1 VPDSV
6 TAAEPALA
14 ANPVRE
20 DAVIAE
26 APAITDEGPAER
38 NWVAVLVLM
47 ALVFGA
53 LGRLSAAEHLSP
65 HIDEPASVLAA
76 RMVAERGLPIFPSGV
91 PYFQGA
97 TLSYLLAPFSWLG
110 LGDIGD
116 LYTLRL
122 FSVVIGVLTIGA
134 SFLLARQVSG
144 RGWVGALA
152 AILVASDP
160 VSIKWSGLVR
170 MYALLELFAVLFVWM
185 MAVILMDGPTRR
197 RLVLAVLFFWL
208 GIFTHIATA
217 LLWPA
222 AALVALAV
230 YGRKLWGERRD
241 VGLALAIS
249 AVAPVALTLLNTAL
263 SRLGAPASAGGQIPG
278 VSFVGDH
285 LLTFDALTKPSFASW
300 EELFMTSALLGVMPY
315 VMVLTSAV
323 LIGYAY
329 FSSGDSMPPRR
340 DRIGTGLLLA
350 AYWLPI
356 IVVGLFSK
364 EPQERYVIHIVPSG
378 FVLIALAVQRIGER
392 ATLVPRGR
400 SIDWQRRVFAGSA
413 IALVALLLIN
423 QTSAALGLWRGNTLD
438 PDYVAVSQYVEAR
451 REPGQLV
458 LTAMTPAPYLA
469 FDERDEGLIF
479 LSGNAYSTRTQRY
492 TRVDDNGQVVDYWI
506 GAPSVYLMNDLC
518 HAILDNPGSWIII
531 DEMRL
536 NSGTFFGGDTARVIR
551 GLTYQAY
558 RDPSGAIVLRPAP
571 APSRQADAER
581 ICANAERLAQNGIT
595 EQTWNAPPLR
605 FR

>member
-1 VPDSV
+1 MPDSLA
-6 TAAEPALA
+6 AAEPAVA
-14 ANPVRE
+14 SAVVSE
-20 DAVIAE
+20 EVIAE
-26 APAITDEGPAER
+26 ETPVIVDDEPVER
-38 NWVAVLVLM
+38 NWVGVLVLL
-47 ALVFGA
+47 ALIFGA
-53 LGRLSAAEHLSP
+53 LGRLSSAEHLSP
-65 HIDEPASVLAA
+65 HFDEPASVLAA
-76 RMVAERGLPIFPSGV
+76 RMVAEKGVPVFPSDV

-97 TLSYLLAPFSWLG
+97 TLSYLLAPLSWVG
-110 LGDIGD
+110 LGDLDD

-122 FSVVIGVLTIGA
+122 VSVLIGVLTIGA
-134 SFLLARQVSG
+134 AFLLARQVSG

-170 MYALLELFAVLFVWM
+170 MYALLELFAVLFIWM
-185 MAVILMDGPTRR
+185 VAVILMDGPTRR
-197 RLVLAVLFFWL
+197 RLVLATLFFWL

-217 LLWPA
+217 SLWPA

-241 VGLALAIS
+241 VGLMLAVT
-249 AVAPVALTLLNTAL
+249 AAAPVVLTLLNTVL
-263 SRLGAPASAGGQIPG
+263 SRIGAPASAGGQIPG

-285 LLTFDALTKPSFASW
+285 LLTVDTLTKPSFASW
-300 EELFMTSALLGVMPY
+300 EELFLMSSLLGVMPY
-315 VMVLTSAV
+315 VMVLASAI
-323 LIGYAY
+323 LIGHAY
-329 FSSGDSMPPRR
+329 FSSGDAVPPRR
-340 DRIGTGLLLA
+340 DRIGTGLVLA

-356 IVVGLFSK
+356 ILVGLFSK

-378 FVLIALAVQRIGER
+378 FVLIALAVQRIAQR

-400 SIDWQRRVFAGSA
+400 SIDWQRRLFAGSA
-413 IALVALLLIN
+413 IALVALMLIN

-451 REPGQLV
+451 REPGQV
-458 LTAMTPAPYLA
+458 VMSAMTPAPYLA
-469 FDERDEGLIF
+469 FGESDDGLIF

-492 TRVDDNGQVVDYWI
+492 TRVADDGQAVDYWI
-506 GAPSVYLMNDLC
+506 GVPSVFMMNDLC
-518 HAILDNPGSWIII
+518 HAILDNPGAWIII

-536 NSGTFFGGDTARVIR
+536 NSAGFFGGDTARVIR

-558 RDPSGAIVLRPAP
+558 WHPSGAMVLRPAP

-581 ICANAERLAQNGIT
+581 ICANADRMAQNGVT
-595 EQTWNAPPLR
+595 EQTWESPPLR

>member
-1 VPDSV
+1 VPDTV
-6 TAAEPALA
+6 ATVETANA
-14 ANPVRE
+14 V
-20 DAVIAE
+20 DADVLIEE
-26 APAITDEGPAER
+26 APARGDEQPAGR
-38 NWVAVLVLM
+38 NWVGVLLLL
-47 ALVFGA
+47 ALVYGA
-53 LGRLSAAEHLSP
+53 LGRLSSAEHLSP

-76 RMVAERGLPIFPSGV
+76 RMVAERGVPIFPSGV

-97 TLSYLLAPFSWLG
+97 TLSYLLAPFSWIG
-110 LGDIGD
+110 LGDLDD
-116 LYTLRL
+116 LHTLRL
-122 FSVVIGVLTIGA
+122 ISVLIGVLTIGA
-134 SFLLARQVSG
+134 TFLLARQVSG

-152 AILVASDP
+152 AMLVASDP
-160 VSIKWSGLVR
+160 ISVKWSGLVR

-197 RLVLAVLFFWL
+197 RLALATLFFWL

-230 YGRKLWGERRD
+230 YGRKLWHERRD
-241 VGLALAIS
+241 LGLMLAVS
-249 AVAPVALTLLNTAL
+249 AAAPVALTVLNSVL

-285 LLTFDALTKPSFASW
+285 LLTFDTLSKPSFRAW
-300 EELFMTSALLGVMPY
+300 EELFMTSTLLGVMPY
-315 VMVLTSAV
+315 VMVLASAV
-323 LIGYAY
+323 LIGFSYL
-329 FSSGDSMPPRR
+329 SSGEGMPPRR
-340 DRIGTGLLLA
+340 DRIGTGLLLGS
-350 AYWLPI
+350 YWLPVI
-356 IVVGLFSK
+356 LVGVFTQ

-392 ATLVPRGR
+392 AAQVPSGR

-413 IALVALLLIN
+413 IALVALMVVN
-423 QTSAALGLWRGNTLD
+423 QTSAALGLWRTTTLD

-451 REPGQLV
+451 REPGDV
-458 LTAMTPAPYLA
+458 VMSAMTPAPYLA
-469 FDERDEGLIF
+469 FGESDDGLIF

-506 GAPSVYLMNDLC
+506 GAPSVYMMNDLC
-518 HAILDNPGSWIII
+518 NAILSNPGAWIII

-536 NSGTFFGGDTARVIR
+536 NTGNFFGGDTARVIR

-558 RDPSGAIVLRPAP
+558 WHPSGAMVLRPAP
-571 APSRQADAER
+571 APGRQADAER
-581 ICANAERLAQNGIT
+581 ICANAARLAEQGIT
-595 EQTWNAPPLR
+595 EATWDTPPLR